1 MVIPTPDSNP
11 FEVLGADGQVI
22 AYIVPAEQMSRM
34 RGEIASLREQIS
46 LAVQMRDHYFAKC
59 EELLKTRFPL
69 PPSPGEM
76 ATPQATSDDI
86 ARLIADLESR

>member
-1 MVIPTPDSNP
+1 MVIPAPESAP
-11 FEVLGADGQVI
+11 LEVRDADGQVI
-22 AYIVPAEQMSRM
+22 AYLVSAEQMARL
-34 RGEIASLREQIS
+34 RGEIASMREQIS
-46 LAVQMRDHYFAKC
+46 IAVEMRDHYFAKC
-59 EELLKTRFPL
+59 EELFKTRFPL

>member
-1 MVIPTPDSNP
+1 MVIPAPDSKP
-11 FEVLGADGQVI
+11 LEVHGAEGQVI
-22 AYIVPAEQMSRM
+22 AYIVSAEQMNRL
-34 RGEIASLREQIS
+34 RGEIASLREQLDI
-46 LAVQMRDHYFAKC
+46 AVRHRDHHLAKR

-76 ATPQATSDDI
+76 AASGATSDDI